1 MKKSTSQELHKRL
14 STAKGFD
21 AFSDILGPG
30 TGEDDFREIEWAI
43 LSRCNARLVEDS
55 LEPSTPLNRE
65 NPEPPGLNAPLGPS
79 NPLRMPIPAAVSG
92 HPLTPTPC
100 PTTTGDDLREIER
113 IILSRCN
120 DRLVGDSS
128 EEALLSTPL
137 NRENPEPPGLNAPLS
152 PSNPLRMPV
161 PAAVSGHDA
170 LTPTPGGGVP
180 LTAC

>member
-65 NPEPPGLNAPLGPS
+65 NPDPPGLNAPLGPS

-137 NRENPEPPGLNAPLS
+137 NRENPEPGLNAPLG